1 MERMIA
7 KKKKKS
13 LTTKHQNIDL
23 QIKKKSK
30 ILSLDNLEINS
41 LKKRKLFIKDKIYSL
56 KIIFSLYFLY
66 FSMMSSIS
74 VFVHKPSS

>member
-1 MERMIA
+1 MIA
-7 KKKKKS
+7 KKKKS

-56 KIIFSLYFLY
+56 R
-66 FSMMSSIS
+66 
-74 VFVHKPSS
+74 